1 MAQQTLQM
9 KYDDKTGLKQESSAE
24 CIEQS
29 SEFKIYL
36 QIKQSVRHNN
46 SS

>member
-1 MAQQTLQM
+1 MAQQALQM

-24 CIEQS
+24 YIEKS
-29 SEFKIYL
+29 PEFKIYL
-36 QIKQSVRHNN
+36 QIKRSVRHNN